1 MKNIIKGKNLIKI
14 LFIAYSVI
22 VSLQFLLIYVIR
34 DRFIRAIYESPFRH
48 WGFSDWLINY
58 QGGFVR
64 RGLWGEFLL
73 FLYNNFGID
82 IGHAIIFIVIASTVA
97 LILFTIYFF
106 KKKGVSFFLLPNILL
121 LGIFAMHDITSFRRD
136 ALMLLLIFAALYLYK
151 KWQEGQKN
159 SLLYYILMS
168 ITGIA
173 VVLTHE
179 ASFFCFVPFIMFH
192 YFCSCE
198 SKGFVKRVIKT
209 ISISLPVIATMG
221 VACIFKGNEDIANT
235 IWNSYAPY
243 FSERF
248 GEILPMGY
256 GVSALAWSAESTLK
270 DHFILNYVLKVS
282 FIPHRIYAWIPIY
295 FFAFYLMSN
304 VNKIRMFKYE
314 NPCIDNAHLATV
326 LAIQFV
332 GLLPMFTVLSCDIG
346 RIVMYWSFSSFF
358 IFAFFDKTE
367 FPVFSK
373 FGHRAKLF
381 FDNNRLLS
389 NKWFYFLI
397 SITIFVPFCHFPP
410 EAIYSSVIGNL
421 VKLVQYAA
429 TFI

>member
-1 MKNIIKGKNLIKI
+1 
-14 LFIAYSVI
+14 
-22 VSLQFLLIYVIR
+22 
-34 DRFIRAIYESPFRH
+34 
-48 WGFSDWLINY
+48 
-58 QGGFVR
+58 VR

-106 KKKGVSFFLLPNILL
+106 KKKGLSFFLLPNILL
-121 LGIFAMHDITSFRRD
+121 LGMFAMHDITSFRRD

-248 GEILPMGY
+248 GEILPMGM
-256 GVSALAWSAESTLK
+256 GVKALTWTTAYAANFHFHENYLLPLVGGVPRLFAWL
-270 DHFILNYVLKVS
+270 L
-282 FIPHRIYAWIPIY
+282 IY
-295 FFAFYLMSN
+295 FAAFYLMSN

-346 RIVMYWSFSSFF
+346 RIIMYWSFSSFF

-397 SITIFVPFCHFPP
+397 SITIFVPFCYFPP

-421 VKLVQYAA
+421 VKLAQYFV